1 MKRRVYGDEIAAEPS
16 MFLNEVPVELIED
29 LSNVPSWLRH
39 KAEGND
45 LFESGDKTRVK
56 KPGNYSGKTYN
67 SVDSVMEFFKQRG
80 ISSGPKNQPPKV
92 ARPQPHSVK
101 TEASGGFSPGARVR
115 HAKYG
120 VGEVLK
126 REGAGDGAKLVIN
139 FPGIGLKKLIE
150 KYAGLEP
157 VNGIRR

>member
-1 MKRRVYGDEIAAEPS
+1 

-45 LFESGDKTRVK
+45 LSESSDQTRIK

-67 SVDSVMEFFKQRG
+67 SVDSVLDFFKQRG
-80 ISSGPKNQPPKV
+80 ITGGPKNLTPRV
-92 ARPQPHSVK
+92 SRPQAHCAK

-126 REGAGDGAKLVIN
+126 REGAGDAAKLVIN